1 MGHVMQRLWQ
11 RMALNRF
18 VVLGRVGMDLY
29 ADPPGTPLE
38 DATHFMATIG
48 GSAGNIAVALA
59 RQGAGAA
66 LVSAVADDA
75 VGRFCV
81 ARLQEFGVDTAAI
94 ATVRAPNGLAV
105 TETRAEQCQVAL
117 YRNGAADLLV
127 SEAQVRAVDF
137 APIAALVITGTALSA
152 DPSRGAVWAAVTAA
166 KAAGA
171 LVVLDVDYRA
181 AAWVDAGAAK
191 AECRRLADAADI
203 VIGND
208 EEFALLAGADGR
220 AYARHLAQQALFT
233 VYKEGAKGC
242 TTFTPDFGFLTGIF
256 PVRAQKPMGAGD
268 GFMGGLMAALGQR
281 AGLEAA
287 VRRAAATAAMIV
299 AGVGCAPASP
309 TAAELAAFMA
319 ERG

>member
-1 MGHVMQRLWQ
+1 MTR
-11 RMALNRF
+11 NRF
-18 VVLGRVGMDLY
+18 AVLGRVGMDLY
-29 ADPPGTPLE
+29 ADPPGTRLE

-66 LVSAVADDA
+66 LISAVADDA
-75 VGRFCV
+75 VGRFCL
-81 ARLQEFGVDTAAI
+81 ARLAGFGVDTGAV
-94 ATVRAPNGLAV
+94 ATVTAPNGLAV
-105 TETRAEQCQVAL
+105 TETRATDCQVAL
-117 YRNGAADLLV
+117 YRNGAADLLLT
-127 SEAQVRAVDF
+127 EAQVAAVDF
-137 APIAALVITGTALSA
+137 APMAALVITGTALSA
-152 DPSRGAVWAAVTAA
+152 EPSRGATWAAIRAA
-166 KAAGA
+166 QAAGA

-181 AAWVDAGAAK
+181 QAWADQEQAAVACREL
-191 AECRRLADAADI
+191 AEAADI

-208 EEFALLAGADGR
+208 DEFALLAGSNGKG
-220 AYARHLAQQALFT
+220 YARQLAQNALFV

-242 TTFTPDFGFLTGIF
+242 TTFTADYSFATGIF
-256 PVRAQKPMGAGD
+256 PVQAQKPMGAGD
-268 GFMGGLMAALGQR
+268 GFMGGMLAALGQG

-287 VRRAAATAAMIV
+287 VRRGAATAAIIV